1 MKNPLNKRLPRELK
15 SDIGKYIVIFVFLVA
30 TIGLVSGFL
39 VAGTSMKTVFDESF
53 DKNNIEDGYFVIDS
67 KITDDL
73 SKKLEDE
80 DLKLYENFYKEETCK
95 DATYRIYKNRS
106 DVDKIELFDGEFP
119 KNDNEIALDRLFSEN
134 HSIEIGDK
142 VTLDGKDYKVSG
154 YVAFSDYTALFKNNA
169 DMMFD
174 AQNFT
179 VATVTDNAFKEIS
192 DKHLNYCYSFIFN
205 DTSLSEQE
213 KHDKCNDIKELI
225 AKNAVMN
232 NFVAEPDNQAI
243 HFSGD
248 DIGSDTSMMITL
260 LYIVIA
266 IMAFVFAVTTS
277 NTIEKESVVIGTL
290 RASGYTRGEL
300 LRHYLLLPVVV
311 TLIGAVLGNILGYTV
326 FKDVIAEIYYG
337 SYSLGPYVTLWNGYA
352 FVITTVVPCIIMVIV
367 NIFILSKK
375 LSLSPLK
382 FLRRDLSKKEKK
394 KVAKLPNF
402 SFMTRFRL
410 RVIFQNKSSYIVLFM
425 GILFSNLILMFSL
438 MLPPLLDNFKAEVI
452 DNMICDYQYILKVP
466 AETKTDGA
474 EKYAVTTLETDFE
487 NSDTAEEIT
496 VFGVDKDSKYVDA
509 GFVDRNS
516 IYVSEG
522 VLEKFGLKVG
532 DNLNL
537 KTKYD
542 DNTYRFTI
550 SGTYKYPASLAVF
563 MDIENFRNEFDKP
576 DNYFSGYFS
585 DKEITDIEDD
595 YIASEITQKDLT
607 VISDQMT
614 DSMGG
619 MFPLVT
625 AFSVLLYMMLVY
637 LLSKIIIEKNANSV
651 SIVKILGYQNG
662 EITRLYI
669 LSTAIVAILSVI
681 ISLPVCYLLMKW
693 IYGVLIS
700 SFSGWL
706 TFYIEPMVY
715 VKMLFFGI
723 VAYAVVGALQFLKIK
738 KIPMEEALKNAE

>member
-39 VAGTSMKTVFDESF
+39 VAGTSMKTAFDESF
-53 DKNNIEDGYFVIDS
+53 DKNNIEDGYFVLDS

-174 AQNFT
+174 ARNFT

-277 NTIEKESVVIGTL
+277 NTIEKESAVIGTL

-394 KVAKLPNF
+394 KVAKLPDF

-715 VKMLFFGI
+715 VKMLFFGM

>member
-1 MKNPLNKRLPRELK
+1 MKNPLNRRLPRELK
-15 SDIGKYIVIFVFLVA
+15 SDIGKYIVIFIFLVA
-30 TIGLVSGFL
+30 TIGFVSGFL
-39 VAGTSMKTVFDESF
+39 VAGSSMKTAFDESF
-53 DKNNIEDGYFVIDS
+53 DKNNIEDGYFVLDD
-67 KITDDL
+67 KMTDEL
-73 SKKLEDE
+73 NTKLENQDI
-80 DLKLYENFYKEETCK
+80 KLYENFYKEESYK
-95 DATYRIYKNRS
+95 NAAYRIYKNRN
-106 DVDKIELFDGEFP
+106 DVDKIELFEGEFP
-119 KNDNEIALDRLFSEN
+119 KQDDEIAIDRLFGEN
-134 HSIEIGDK
+134 NNINIGDK
-142 VTLDGKDYKVSG
+142 AELDGRQYKVSG
-154 YVAFSDYTALFKNNA
+154 YVAFPDYTALFKNNT

-179 VATVTDNAFKEIS
+179 VAVVTDNAFDKIS
-192 DKHLNYCYSFIFN
+192 DKHLHYCYSYTFN
-205 DTSLSEQE
+205 DSSLTEQQ
-213 KHDKCNDIKELI
+213 KHDKNTDLKELI

-232 NFVAEPDNQAI
+232 NFVSELDNQAI

-277 NTIEKESVVIGTL
+277 NTIEKESAVIGTL
-290 RASGYTRGEL
+290 RTSGYTKGEL

-311 TLIGAVLGNILGYTV
+311 TIVGAILGNVLGYTV
-326 FKDVIAEIYYG
+326 LKDIVANIYYE

-375 LSLSPLK
+375 LALSPLK

-402 SFMTRFRL
+402 KFMTRFRL
-410 RVIFQNKSSYIVLFM
+410 RVIFQNKSSYIVLFV

-438 MLPPLLDNFKAEVI
+438 MLPPLLDNYKTEVI
-452 DNMICDYQYILKVP
+452 DNMICDYQYILKMPV
-466 AETKTDGA
+466 ETDTKGA
-474 EKYAVTTLETDFE
+474 EKYAVTTLETNFK
-487 NSDTAEEIT
+487 NSEKSDEIT
-496 VFGVDKDSKYVDA
+496 VYGVDNESDYVKA
-509 GFVDRNS
+509 GFIDRNS
-516 IYVSEG
+516 VYVSEG
-522 VLEKFGLKVG
+522 ILEKFGLKVG
-532 DNLNL
+532 DNLDL

-542 DNTYRFTI
+542 DKTYRLTI

-563 MDIENFRNEFDKP
+563 MDIENFRTEFDKSE
-576 DNYFSGYFS
+576 DYFSGYFS
-585 DKEITDIEDD
+585 NKEITDIDD
-595 YIASEITQKDLT
+595 KLIASKITQKDLT
-607 VISDQMT
+607 VISDQLT

-619 MFPLVT
+619 MFPMVS
-625 AFSVLLYMMLVY
+625 AFAILLYMLLVY

-669 LSTAIVAILSVI
+669 ISTAIVAIFSVI
-681 ISLPVCYLLMKW
+681 ISLPISYLLMKI
-693 IYGVLIS
+693 IYSELIS

-706 TFYIEPMVY
+706 SFYIEPMVY
-715 VKMLFFGI
+715 VKMLVFGTL
-723 VAYAVVGALQFLKIK
+723 AYAVVGALQFRKIK

>member
-39 VAGTSMKTVFDESF
+39 VAGTSMKTAFDESF
-53 DKNNIEDGYFVIDS
+53 DKNNIEDGYFVLDS

-277 NTIEKESVVIGTL
+277 NTIEKESAVIGTL

-375 LSLSPLK
+375 LSLSPFK

-394 KVAKLPNF
+394 KVAKLPDF

-706 TFYIEPMVY
+706 SFYIEPMVY

>member
-39 VAGTSMKTVFDESF
+39 VAGTSMKTAFDESF
-53 DKNNIEDGYFVIDS
+53 DKNNIEDGYFVLDS

-179 VATVTDNAFKEIS
+179 VATVTNNAFKEIS

-277 NTIEKESVVIGTL
+277 NTIEKESAVIGTL

-394 KVAKLPNF
+394 KVAKLPDF

-452 DNMICDYQYILKVP
+452 DNMICDYQCILKVP

>member
-39 VAGTSMKTVFDESF
+39 VAGTSMKTAFDESF
-53 DKNNIEDGYFVIDS
+53 DKNNIEDGYFVLDS

-106 DVDKIELFDGEFP
+106 DVDKIELFDGDFP

-277 NTIEKESVVIGTL
+277 NTIEKESAVIGTL

-394 KVAKLPNF
+394 KVAKLPDF

-585 DKEITDIEDD
+585 DKEITDVEDD

>member
-39 VAGTSMKTVFDESF
+39 VAGTSMKTAFDESF
-53 DKNNIEDGYFVIDS
+53 DKNNIEDGYFVLDS

-277 NTIEKESVVIGTL
+277 NTIEKESAVIGTL

-394 KVAKLPNF
+394 KVAKLPDF

-715 VKMLFFGI
+715 VKMLFFGM

>member
-15 SDIGKYIVIFVFLVA
+15 SDIGKYIVIFAFLVA

-39 VAGTSMKTVFDESF
+39 VAGTSMKTAFDESF
-53 DKNNIEDGYFVIDS
+53 DKNNIEDGYFVLDS

-277 NTIEKESVVIGTL
+277 NTIEKESAVIGTL

-394 KVAKLPNF
+394 KVAKLPDF

>member
-39 VAGTSMKTVFDESF
+39 VAGTSMKTAFDESF
-53 DKNNIEDGYFVIDS
+53 DKNNIEDGYFVLDS

-277 NTIEKESVVIGTL
+277 NTIEKESAVIGTL

-394 KVAKLPNF
+394 KVAKLPDF

-738 KIPMEEALKNAE
+738 KIPMEETLKNAE

>member
-15 SDIGKYIVIFVFLVA
+15 SDIGKYIVIFAFLVA

-39 VAGTSMKTVFDESF
+39 VAGTSMKTAFDESF
-53 DKNNIEDGYFVIDS
+53 DKNNIEDGYFVLDS

-73 SKKLEDE
+73 IKKLEDE

-277 NTIEKESVVIGTL
+277 NTIEKESAVIGTL

-311 TLIGAVLGNILGYTV
+311 TLIGAVLGNILGYTI

-394 KVAKLPNF
+394 KVAKLPDF

>member
-39 VAGTSMKTVFDESF
+39 VAGTSMKTAFDESF
-53 DKNNIEDGYFVIDS
+53 DKNNIEDGYFVLDS

-119 KNDNEIALDRLFSEN
+119 KNDNEIVLDRLFSEN
-134 HSIEIGDK
+134 NSIEIGDK
-142 VTLDGKDYKVSG
+142 VTFDGKDYNVSG

-277 NTIEKESVVIGTL
+277 NTIEKESAVIGTL

-352 FVITTVVPCIIMVIV
+352 FVITTVVPCIIMVVV

-394 KVAKLPNF
+394 KVAKLPDF

-410 RVIFQNKSSYIVLFM
+410 RVIFQNKSSYIVLFV

-466 AETKTDGA
+466 AETKTEGA

-487 NSDTAEEIT
+487 NSDTADEIT

>member
-39 VAGTSMKTVFDESF
+39 VAGTSMKTAFDESF
-53 DKNNIEDGYFVIDS
+53 DKNNIEDGYFVLDS

-205 DTSLSEQE
+205 DTSLSKQE

-277 NTIEKESVVIGTL
+277 NTIEKESAVIGTL

-394 KVAKLPNF
+394 KVAKLPDF

>member
-39 VAGTSMKTVFDESF
+39 VAGTSMKTAFDESF
-53 DKNNIEDGYFVIDS
+53 DKNNIEDGYFVLDS

-205 DTSLSEQE
+205 DTLLSEQE

-277 NTIEKESVVIGTL
+277 NTIEKESAVIGTL

-394 KVAKLPNF
+394 KVAKLPDF

>member
-39 VAGTSMKTVFDESF
+39 VAGTSMKTAFDESF
-53 DKNNIEDGYFVIDS
+53 DKNNIEDGYFVLDS

-80 DLKLYENFYKEETCK
+80 DLKFYENFYKEETCK

-205 DTSLSEQE
+205 DTSLSEKE

-277 NTIEKESVVIGTL
+277 NTIEKESAVIGTL

-394 KVAKLPNF
+394 KVAKLPDF

>member
-39 VAGTSMKTVFDESF
+39 VVGTSMKTAFDESF
-53 DKNNIEDGYFVIDS
+53 DKNNIEDGYFVLDS

-80 DLKLYENFYKEETCK
+80 DLKLYENFYKEETCN

-277 NTIEKESVVIGTL
+277 NTIEKESAVIGTL
-290 RASGYTRGEL
+290 RASGYTRVEL

-394 KVAKLPNF
+394 KVAKLPDF

>member
-39 VAGTSMKTVFDESF
+39 VAGTSMKTAFDESF
-53 DKNNIEDGYFVIDS
+53 DKNNIEDGYFVLDS

-277 NTIEKESVVIGTL
+277 NTIEKESAVIGTL

-394 KVAKLPNF
+394 KVAKLPDF

-585 DKEITDIEDD
+585 DKEITDVEDD

>member
-39 VAGTSMKTVFDESF
+39 VAGTSMKTAFDESF
-53 DKNNIEDGYFVIDS
+53 DKNNIEDGYFVLDS

-73 SKKLEDE
+73 RKKLEDE

-119 KNDNEIALDRLFSEN
+119 KNDNEIVLDRLFSEN
-134 HSIEIGDK
+134 NSIEIGDK
-142 VTLDGKDYKVSG
+142 VTFDGKDYNVSG

-277 NTIEKESVVIGTL
+277 NTIEKESAVIGTL

-352 FVITTVVPCIIMVIV
+352 FVITTVVPCIIMVVV

-394 KVAKLPNF
+394 KVAKLPDF

-410 RVIFQNKSSYIVLFM
+410 RVIFQNKSSYIVLFV

-466 AETKTDGA
+466 AETKTEGA

-487 NSDTAEEIT
+487 NSDTADEIT

>member
-39 VAGTSMKTVFDESF
+39 VAGTSMKTAFDESF
-53 DKNNIEDGYFVIDS
+53 DKNNIEDGYFVLDS

-73 SKKLEDE
+73 IKKLEDE

-277 NTIEKESVVIGTL
+277 NTIEKESAVIGTL

-394 KVAKLPNF
+394 KVAKLPDF

-487 NSDTAEEIT
+487 NSDTVEEIT

-585 DKEITDIEDD
+585 DKEITDVEDD

>member
-39 VAGTSMKTVFDESF
+39 VAGTSMKTAFDESF
-53 DKNNIEDGYFVIDS
+53 DKNNIEDGYFVLDS

-277 NTIEKESVVIGTL
+277 NTIEKESAVIGTL

-394 KVAKLPNF
+394 KVAKLPDF

-509 GFVDRNS
+509 GSVDRNS

>member
-39 VAGTSMKTVFDESF
+39 VAGTSMKTAFDESF

-119 KNDNEIALDRLFSEN
+119 KNDNEIVLDRLFSEN

-277 NTIEKESVVIGTL
+277 NTIEKESAVIGTL

-394 KVAKLPNF
+394 KVAKLPDF

>member
-39 VAGTSMKTVFDESF
+39 VAGTSMKTAFDESF
-53 DKNNIEDGYFVIDS
+53 DKNNIEDGYFVLDS

-95 DATYRIYKNRS
+95 DATYRIYENRS

-277 NTIEKESVVIGTL
+277 NTIEKESAVIGTL

-394 KVAKLPNF
+394 KVAKLPDF

-452 DNMICDYQYILKVP
+452 DSMICDYQYILKVP

>member
-39 VAGTSMKTVFDESF
+39 VAGTSMKTAFDESF
-53 DKNNIEDGYFVIDS
+53 DKNNIEDGYFVLDS

-106 DVDKIELFDGEFP
+106 DVDKIELFDGDFP

-277 NTIEKESVVIGTL
+277 NTIEKESAVIGTL

-394 KVAKLPNF
+394 KVAKLPDF

>member
-39 VAGTSMKTVFDESF
+39 VAGTSMKTAFDESF
-53 DKNNIEDGYFVIDS
+53 DKNNIEDGYFVLDS

-169 DMMFD
+169 AMMFD

-277 NTIEKESVVIGTL
+277 NTIEKESAVIGTL

-394 KVAKLPNF
+394 KVAKLPDF
-402 SFMTRFRL
+402 SFVTRFRL

-509 GFVDRNS
+509 GSVDRNS

-522 VLEKFGLKVG
+522 VLEKLGLKVG

>member
-39 VAGTSMKTVFDESF
+39 VAGTSMKTAFDESF
-53 DKNNIEDGYFVIDS
+53 DKNNIEDGYFVLDS

-277 NTIEKESVVIGTL
+277 NTIEKESAVIGTL

-394 KVAKLPNF
+394 KVAKLPDF

-474 EKYAVTTLETDFE
+474 EKYAVTTLETDFK

>member
-39 VAGTSMKTVFDESF
+39 VAGTSMKTAFDESF
-53 DKNNIEDGYFVIDS
+53 DKNNIEDGYFVLDS

-179 VATVTDNAFKEIS
+179 VATVTDNTFKEIS

-277 NTIEKESVVIGTL
+277 NTIEKESAVIGTL

-394 KVAKLPNF
+394 KVAKLPDF

-738 KIPMEEALKNAE
+738 KILMEEALKNAE